1 MSDVNDTSEK
11 KSSEQT
17 DEREYEGRGAADQG
31 LRDTVERIFLAGI
44 GAAALTKDRIQELVD
59 DLVKRG
65 HLNADEGRDMVDRL
79 ASRSREEA
87 RAALKKA
94 DSSLQGVYRDVGL
107 VTRRELADI
116 DLRLRQ
122 LELRVQLLEEAA
134 DKKSSEQVS
143 D

>member
-1 MSDVNDTSEK
+1 MNDTSTGRYNEENAE
-11 KSSEQT
+11 SQEQ
-17 DEREYEGRGAADQG
+17 GRGATSQG
-31 LRDTVERIFLAGI
+31 LRDLVERVFLAGI
-44 GAAALTKDRIQELVD
+44 GAAALTKDRIQEMVD

-65 HLNADEGRDMVDRL
+65 HLDADEGRDMVERL

-94 DSSLQGVYRDVGL
+94 DASLQGLYRDLGL
-107 VTRRELADI
+107 VTRREFEDL

-122 LELRVQLLEEAA
+122 LELRVQLLERAA
-134 DKKSSEQVS
+134 DTESSEQVS